1 MFLSPSVTCSYLI
14 LTVLKSSLLRTL
26 EGFPSSLPEPFHV
39 VAVINTTFG
48 TSDLMTLLCLTGAVE
63 AMPSSAASRP
73 KNKSSGNN
81 CDNNPATAMRLRLE
95 NERLQSEV
103 EQLRKLV
110 GGGISDLEGAS
121 AVVDFDDPLRIQA
134 LEIEL
139 QHAKEAL
146 AGE

>member
-1 MFLSPSVTCSYLI
+1 MLLLAAISRG
-14 LTVLKSSLLRTL
+14 LKL
-26 EGFPSSLPEPFHV
+26 V
-39 VAVINTTFG
+39 CV
-48 TSDLMTLLCLTGAVE
+48 TGAVE
-63 AMPSSAASRP
+63 PTSSSASSRS
-73 KNKSSGNN
+73 KNKSSANN
-81 CDNNPATAMRLRLE
+81 CDNNPAATMRLRLE
-95 NERLQSEV
+95 NERPQSEV

-146 AGE
+146 AGETYVLSISKGQVMPPASCL

>member
-1 MFLSPSVTCSYLI
+1 
-14 LTVLKSSLLRTL
+14 
-26 EGFPSSLPEPFHV
+26 
-39 VAVINTTFG
+39 
-48 TSDLMTLLCLTGAVE
+48 
-63 AMPSSAASRP
+63 
-73 KNKSSGNN
+73 
-81 CDNNPATAMRLRLE
+81 MRLRLE

-146 AGE
+146 AGDTYVLSISKGQVMPPASCL

>member
-1 MFLSPSVTCSYLI
+1 
-14 LTVLKSSLLRTL
+14 
-26 EGFPSSLPEPFHV
+26 
-39 VAVINTTFG
+39 
-48 TSDLMTLLCLTGAVE
+48 
-63 AMPSSAASRP
+63 
-73 KNKSSGNN
+73 
-81 CDNNPATAMRLRLE
+81 MRLRLE

-146 AGE
+146 AGEEISRLTASVLRLGFVFAFQSSRQISSANYVFTLFAII

>member
-1 MFLSPSVTCSYLI
+1 
-14 LTVLKSSLLRTL
+14 
-26 EGFPSSLPEPFHV
+26 
-39 VAVINTTFG
+39 
-48 TSDLMTLLCLTGAVE
+48 
-63 AMPSSAASRP
+63 
-73 KNKSSGNN
+73 
-81 CDNNPATAMRLRLE
+81 MRLRLE

-146 AGE
+146 AGKKMFFPCIIYAYISITYTVSIVIIKLDVDILSILIFRYNIY

>member
-1 MFLSPSVTCSYLI
+1 MHVTG
-14 LTVLKSSLLRTL
+14 VV
-26 EGFPSSLPEPFHV
+26 EPAPSS
-39 VAVINTTFG
+39 
-48 TSDLMTLLCLTGAVE
+48 TS
-63 AMPSSAASRP
+63 SRT
-73 KNKSSGNN
+73 KNKLGGNN
-81 CDNNPATAMRLRLE
+81 CDNNPAATMRLRLE

-146 AGE
+146 AGEKHCLTLSR

>member
-1 MFLSPSVTCSYLI
+1 MEPTSLSAS
-14 LTVLKSSLLRTL
+14 
-26 EGFPSSLPEPFHV
+26 
-39 VAVINTTFG
+39 
-48 TSDLMTLLCLTGAVE
+48 
-63 AMPSSAASRP
+63 SRP
-73 KNKSSGNN
+73 KNKPSANN
-81 CDNNPATAMRLRLE
+81 CDNNPAATMRLRLE
-95 NERLQSEV
+95 TERRQSEV

-146 AGE
+146 AGEAHFISLSNG

>member
-1 MFLSPSVTCSYLI
+1 MTGMVEPA
-14 LTVLKSSLLRTL
+14 
-26 EGFPSSLPEPFHV
+26 PSS
-39 VAVINTTFG
+39 
-48 TSDLMTLLCLTGAVE
+48 TS
-63 AMPSSAASRP
+63 SRT
-73 KNKSSGNN
+73 KNKLGGNN
-81 CDNNPATAMRLRLE
+81 CDNNPAATMRLRLE

-146 AGE
+146 AGEKHRLTLRRWQVQHSM

>member
-1 MFLSPSVTCSYLI
+1 VYL
-14 LTVLKSSLLRTL
+14 TGVV
-26 EGFPSSLPEPFHV
+26 EPAPSS
-39 VAVINTTFG
+39 I
-48 TSDLMTLLCLTGAVE
+48 
-63 AMPSSAASRP
+63 SSRS
-73 KNKSSGNN
+73 KNKSGGNN
-81 CDNNPATAMRLRLE
+81 CDNNPAATMRMRLE

-146 AGE
+146 AGEKHYLTVSKWQL